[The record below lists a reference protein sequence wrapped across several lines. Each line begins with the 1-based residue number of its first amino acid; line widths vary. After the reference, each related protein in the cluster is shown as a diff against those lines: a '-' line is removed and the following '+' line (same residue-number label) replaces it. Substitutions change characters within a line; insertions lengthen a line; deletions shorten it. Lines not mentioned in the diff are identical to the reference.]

1 VTRATEIRLTV
12 VLPTCVLLTETAAQ
26 VHLNTV
32 AGSYG
37 ILPRH
42 ADFATAL
49 VSGIFEYRTPS
60 GEARY
65 VAADSGTAVKRG
77 NEMVVATPYAVTS
90 TNLRELEAG
99 VREHFAATDARERQL
114 LEAMRRLEASL
125 THGVWEL
132 ARKERSA

>member
-1 VTRATEIRLTV
+1 MTPATEIQLTV
-12 VLPTCVLLTETAAQ
+12 VLPSCVLLTESAVQ

-49 VSGIFEYRTPS
+49 VSGIFEYRTPG
-60 GEARY
+60 GEVRY
-65 VAADSGTAVKRG
+65 VAADGGAAVKQG
-77 NEMVVATPYAVTS
+77 NEVVVATPYGATS

-114 LEAMRRLEASL
+114 LEAMQRLEASL
-125 THGVWEL
+125 THGMWEL

>member
-1 VTRATEIRLTV
+1 MTPATEIQLTV
-12 VLPTCVLLTETAAQ
+12 VLPSCVLLTESAVQ

-49 VSGIFEYRTPS
+49 VSGIFEYRTPG
-60 GEARY
+60 GEVRY
-65 VAADSGTAVKRG
+65 VAADGGAAVKQG
-77 NEMVVATPYAVTS
+77 NEVVVATPYGATS

-114 LEAMRRLEASL
+114 LEVMRRLEASL